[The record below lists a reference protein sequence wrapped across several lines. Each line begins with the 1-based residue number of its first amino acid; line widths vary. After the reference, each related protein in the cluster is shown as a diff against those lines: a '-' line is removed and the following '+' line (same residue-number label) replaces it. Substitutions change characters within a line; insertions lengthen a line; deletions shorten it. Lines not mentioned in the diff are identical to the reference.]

1 MATERVKCE
10 ICDSRVLP
18 ATAQS
23 NGGLCAQCVK
33 IPPARRGIAAAVHA
47 ETNPLGR
54 AIAMYASLIDSLA
67 VVSTGR
73 DFWAIADPEFT
84 GLRFYSPETFSAL
97 PIYDEATEVGSET
110 VDEIEHY
117 LLAAAPGYSLLSPIA
132 MKLRSI
138 SPSFNLAGKTVF
150 VASMGMGLEEIA
162 WLIRYVNDRPTFDRF
177 LHETRLT
184 EERVDVY
191 NESYSRELNG
201 HVNYNL

>member
-10 ICDSRVLP
+10 ICDSMVLP
-18 ATAQS
+18 ATAQA

-33 IPPARRGIAAAVHA
+33 VPPAGRGLAAAVHA

-54 AIAMYASLIDSLA
+54 AIAMYSSLIDSLA
-67 VVSTGR
+67 ASSKGR
-73 DFWAIADPEFT
+73 DFGAIADPEFM
-84 GLRFYSPETFSAL
+84 GVRFYSPETVSAL

-138 SPSFNLAGKTVF
+138 SPPFNSAGKTVF
-150 VASMGMGLEEIA
+150 VASVGMGLEEIA
-162 WLIRYVNDRPTFDRF
+162 WLIRYVNDRPTFNRF
-177 LHETRLT
+177 LHETGLT
-184 EERVDVY
+184 EARVDVY
-191 NESYSRELNG
+191 NASYSRELND
-201 HVNYNL
+201 HVNDNL